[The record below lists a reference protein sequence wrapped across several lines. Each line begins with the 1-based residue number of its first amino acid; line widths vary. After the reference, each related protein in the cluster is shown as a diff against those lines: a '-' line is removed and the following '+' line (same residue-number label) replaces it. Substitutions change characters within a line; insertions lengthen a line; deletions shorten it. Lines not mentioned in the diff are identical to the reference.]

1 MQKTTCRLPIAVLML
16 LKVAKC
22 WKFFCLYPLTNGS
35 NFNLNGLGESRYLR
49 WPLPIDNP
57 PTPYTCSR
65 LSEVRRKWIIPLL
78 SWVKQILQKSLFLVA
93 IIFCNTT
100 LFGMEMIA
108 KQGSRI
114 TSCGTCQ
121 FIVWWFLRL
130 FSGVKPLTKPNCT
143 LHSGMKWYLDRP
155 IPFMIRIILFL
166 QVVDVVRRKGL

>member
-1 MQKTTCRLPIAVLML
+1 ML

-22 WKFFCLYPLTNGS
+22 WKFFFLCPLTNGS

-57 PTPYTCSR
+57 PTPILAQYWVKYGENELVYLYIL
-65 LSEVRRKWIIPLL
+65 LSEADTTEIIILGRHYLL
-78 SWVKQILQKSLFLVA
+78 QYHPILNGNDSY
-93 IIFCNTT
+93 I
-100 LFGMEMIA
+100 

-143 LHSGMKWYLDRP
+143 LHGGMKWYLDGP

-166 QVVDVVRRKGL
+166 QVVDVVRQKGL